1 MHVVDAPHQRIL
13 RLLRDEGPVSRAEL
27 GDRLELTRP
36 RLLAEV
42 ERLVSGG
49 LIAEAGMAASRGG
62 RRSTLVEL
70 HPRLRFAAVDLGAS
84 SIDIEVTNGRLEPV
98 AAYQEPAD
106 IRTGPRAILHR
117 VNELLAK
124 ARTDGAYERLDA
136 IGIGVPGPV
145 SFRDGVPVSPPIMP
159 GWDRYPVRELLARE
173 HSCPAVV
180 DNDVNIMAIGE
191 RHGGV
196 AHSVDDFLF
205 VKIGTGIGCGIHL
218 AGGVYRGV
226 DGCAG
231 DIGHIQVDSHGPVC
245 SCGNAGCLEA
255 LFSGAAL
262 ARDALAAAR
271 SGESPALAERLAA
284 NDAARAAAAIASA
297 ASASASA
304 ASSSA
309 SAASTG
315 ASAASA
321 STATPVAGT
330 RPGDPTS
337 EAGRSDESPA
347 GGPRE
352 GSDNLSRGIPAAGY
366 PVGSGYGG
374 SSSGYGGSGYGGSG
388 YGTGFGYGSGAGS
401 GSAGPWLITA
411 RDVAEGAAEGDV
423 VCIRLIRDGGRRVG
437 GVLATLVSFANP
449 SMIVIGG
456 GLAQLGHVLLA
467 EIRSVVYRR
476 SLPLATG
483 NLPVVLSELGPR
495 AGVTGAAV
503 LASEVAFEQAS

>member
-1 MHVVDAPHQRIL
+1 VHVVDAPHQRVL

-42 ERLVSGG
+42 ERLVGAG
-49 LIAEAGMAASRGG
+49 LITEAGMAASRGG

-70 HPRLRFAAVDLGAS
+70 APRLRFAAVDLGAS
-84 SIDIEVTNGRLEPV
+84 SMDIEVTNGRLETV
-98 AAYQEPAD
+98 AAYQEPSD
-106 IRTGPRAILHR
+106 IRSGPKVILHR

-136 IGIGVPGPV
+136 VGIGVPGPV

-173 HSCPAVV
+173 HGCPAVV

-196 AHSVDDFLF
+196 AHSVDEFLF

-218 AGGVYRGV
+218 GGGVYRGV

-231 DIGHIQVDSHGPVC
+231 DIGHIQVDAHGPVC
-245 SCGNAGCLEA
+245 SCGNTGCLEA

-271 SGESPALAERLAA
+271 NGESPALAERLA
-284 NDAARAAAAIASA
+284 
-297 ASASASA
+297 
-304 ASSSA
+304 
-309 SAASTG
+309 TG
-315 ASAASA
+315 IEVS
-321 STATPVAGT
+321 
-330 RPGDPTS
+330 
-337 EAGRSDESPA
+337 
-347 GGPRE
+347 
-352 GSDNLSRGIPAAGY
+352 
-366 PVGSGYGG
+366 
-374 SSSGYGGSGYGGSG
+374 
-388 YGTGFGYGSGAGS
+388 
-401 GSAGPWLITA
+401 A

-423 VCIRLIRDGGRRVG
+423 TCIRLIRDGGRRVG
-437 GVLATLVSFANP
+437 AVLATLVSFANP

-483 NLPVVLSELGPR
+483 NLPVVLSELGSR

-503 LASEVAFEQAS
+503 LASDAAFEQASS

>member
-1 MHVVDAPHQRIL
+1 MVVAPHQRVL

-42 ERLVSGG
+42 ERLVAAG
-49 LIAEAGMAASRGG
+49 LIAEAGMAASGGG

-70 HPRLRFAAVDLGAS
+70 DPRLRFAAVDLGAS
-84 SIDIEVTNGRLEPV
+84 SIDVEVTNGRLEPV
-98 AAYQEPAD
+98 TAYQEAAD
-106 IRTGPRAILHR
+106 IRTGPKTILHR

-124 ARTDGAYERLDA
+124 AKSDGAYQRLDG

-159 GWDRYPVRELLARE
+159 GWDRYPVRDQLARE
-173 HSCPAVV
+173 HACPAVV

-196 AHSVDDFLF
+196 AHSVDDFLY

-218 AGGVYRGV
+218 AGAVFRGV

-231 DIGHIQVDSHGPVC
+231 DIGHIQVDGHGPVC
-245 SCGNAGCLEA
+245 ACGNTGCLEA
-255 LFSGAAL
+255 IFSGAAL

-271 SGESPALAERLAA
+271 SGESPALAERL
-284 NDAARAAAAIASA
+284 
-297 ASASASA
+297 
-304 ASSSA
+304 
-309 SAASTG
+309 
-315 ASAASA
+315 
-321 STATPVAGT
+321 TA
-330 RPGDPTS
+330 
-337 EAGRSDESPA
+337 
-347 GGPRE
+347 
-352 GSDNLSRGIPAAGY
+352 
-366 PVGSGYGG
+366 
-374 SSSGYGGSGYGGSG
+374 
-388 YGTGFGYGSGAGS
+388 GAGL
-401 GSAGPWLITA
+401 GA
-411 RDVAEGAAEGDV
+411 RDVADGAAEGDV
-423 VCIRLIRDGGRRVG
+423 TCIRLIRDGGRRVG

-503 LASEVAFEQAS
+503 LASDAAFEQAS

>member
-1 MHVVDAPHQRIL
+1 MHVADAPHLRVL

-42 ERLVSGG
+42 ERLVAVG

-70 HPRLRFAAVDLGAS
+70 DPRLRFAAVDLGAS

-98 AAYQEPAD
+98 ATYREAAD
-106 IRTGPRAILHR
+106 IRSGPRTILQR
-117 VNELLAK
+117 VNELLHK
-124 ARTDGAYERLDA
+124 ARTDGAYDRLDA
-136 IGIGVPGPV
+136 VGIGVPGPV

-173 HSCPAVV
+173 HGCPAVV

-218 AGGVYRGV
+218 GGTVYRGV

-231 DIGHIQVDSHGPVC
+231 DIGHIQVDANGPVC
-245 SCGNAGCLEA
+245 SCGNTGCLEA
-255 LFSGAAL
+255 LFSGSAL

-284 NDAARAAAAIASA
+284 ALSVAESQGDDEQSEP
-297 ASASASA
+297 
-304 ASSSA
+304 
-309 SAASTG
+309 
-315 ASAASA
+315 
-321 STATPVAGT
+321 PVT
-330 RPGDPTS
+330 
-337 EAGRSDESPA
+337 
-347 GGPRE
+347 
-352 GSDNLSRGIPAAGY
+352 
-366 PVGSGYGG
+366 
-374 SSSGYGGSGYGGSG
+374 
-388 YGTGFGYGSGAGS
+388 
-401 GSAGPWLITA
+401 ITA

-423 VCIRLIRDGGRRVG
+423 TCIRLIREGGRRVG

-483 NLPVVLSELGPR
+483 NLPVVLSELGSR

-503 LASEVAFEQAS
+503 LASDTAFEQAS

>member
-1 MHVVDAPHQRIL
+1 VARLPEVSVHAVVDAPHQRIL

-42 ERLVSGG
+42 ERLVASG

-70 HPRLRFAAVDLGAS
+70 QPRLRFAAVDLGAS
-84 SIDIEVTNGRLEPV
+84 SIDIEVINGRLEPM
-98 AAYQEPAD
+98 AAYTEPAD
-106 IRTGPRAILHR
+106 IRTGPKAILHR

-136 IGIGVPGPV
+136 VGIGVPGPV

-173 HSCPAVV
+173 YGCPAVV

-218 AGGVYRGV
+218 AGTVYRGV

-231 DIGHIQVDSHGPVC
+231 DIGHIQVDSHGPIC
-245 SCGNAGCLEA
+245 SCGNTGCLEA

-271 SGESPALAERLAA
+271 NGESPALADRLAA
-284 NDAARAAAAIASA
+284 SGEVGAR
-297 ASASASA
+297 
-304 ASSSA
+304 
-309 SAASTG
+309 
-315 ASAASA
+315 
-321 STATPVAGT
+321 
-330 RPGDPTS
+330 
-337 EAGRSDESPA
+337 E
-347 GGPRE
+347 
-352 GSDNLSRGIPAAGY
+352 
-366 PVGSGYGG
+366 
-374 SSSGYGGSGYGGSG
+374 
-388 YGTGFGYGSGAGS
+388 
-401 GSAGPWLITA
+401 
-411 RDVAEGAAEGDV
+411 VAEGAAEGDLT
-423 VCIRLIRDGGRRVG
+423 CIRLIRDGGRRVG

-456 GLAQLGHVLLA
+456 GLAQLGHILLA

-483 NLPVVLSELGPR
+483 NLPVVLSELGSR

-503 LASEVAFEQAS
+503 LASDAAFEQAS

>member
-1 MHVVDAPHQRIL
+1 VHVVHAPHQRVL

-27 GDRLELTRP
+27 GDHVELTRP

-42 ERLVSGG
+42 DRLVAAG
-49 LIAEAGMAASRGG
+49 LLAEAGLAASRGG

-106 IRTGPRAILHR
+106 IRTGPKAILHR
-117 VNELLAK
+117 VDELLAK

-136 IGIGVPGPV
+136 VGIGVPGPV

-159 GWDRYPVRELLARE
+159 GWDRFPVRELLTRE
-173 HSCPAVV
+173 HGCPAVV

-218 AGGVYRGV
+218 AGVVYRGV

-231 DIGHIQVDSHGPVC
+231 DIGHIQVDAHGPVC

-262 ARDALAAAR
+262 ARDARAAAR
-271 SGESPALAERLAA
+271 TGDSPALAERLAA
-284 NDAARAAAAIASA
+284 N
-297 ASASASA
+297 
-304 ASSSA
+304 
-309 SAASTG
+309 G
-315 ASAASA
+315 
-321 STATPVAGT
+321 
-330 RPGDPTS
+330 
-337 EAGRSDESPA
+337 E
-347 GGPRE
+347 
-352 GSDNLSRGIPAAGY
+352 
-366 PVGSGYGG
+366 VG
-374 SSSGYGGSGYGGSG
+374 
-388 YGTGFGYGSGAGS
+388 
-401 GSAGPWLITA
+401 A
-411 RDVAEGAAEGDV
+411 RDVADGAAEGDV
-423 VCIRLIRDGGRRVG
+423 TCIRLIRDGGRRVG
-437 GVLATLVSFANP
+437 AVLATLVSFANP

-503 LASEVAFEQAS
+503 LASDAAFEQAS

>member
-1 MHVVDAPHQRIL
+1 MHVVDAPPHHRLL
-13 RLLRDEGPVSRAEL
+13 RLLRDQGPVSRAEL
-27 GDRLELTRP
+27 GDRLALTRP

-42 ERLVSGG
+42 ERLVAAG

-70 HPRLRFAAVDLGAS
+70 HPLLRFAAVDLGAS
-84 SIDIEVTNGRLEPV
+84 SIDIEVTNGRLEPL
-98 AAYQEPAD
+98 AAYRESTD
-106 IRTGPRAILHR
+106 IRTGPKAILNR

-124 ARTDGAYERLDA
+124 AKSDGAFVRLDG

-159 GWDRYPVRELLARE
+159 GWDRFPVRELLTRE
-173 HSCPAVV
+173 HGCPAVV

-218 AGGVYRGV
+218 GGDVYRGV

-231 DIGHIQVDSHGPVC
+231 DIGHIQVDAHGPVC
-245 SCGNAGCLEA
+245 SCGNTGCLEA

-262 ARDALAAAR
+262 ARDALTVAR
-271 SGESPALAERLAA
+271 NGESPALAERLAH
-284 NDAARAAAAIASA
+284 NGEVAA
-297 ASASASA
+297 
-304 ASSSA
+304 
-309 SAASTG
+309 
-315 ASAASA
+315 
-321 STATPVAGT
+321 
-330 RPGDPTS
+330 
-337 EAGRSDESPA
+337 
-347 GGPRE
+347 
-352 GSDNLSRGIPAAGY
+352 
-366 PVGSGYGG
+366 
-374 SSSGYGGSGYGGSG
+374 
-388 YGTGFGYGSGAGS
+388 
-401 GSAGPWLITA
+401 W
-411 RDVAEGAAEGDV
+411 DVAVGAAEGDV
-423 VCIRLIRDGGRRVG
+423 VCIRLIRDGGRRLG
-437 GVLATLVSFANP
+437 AVLATLVSFANP

-456 GLAQLGHVLLA
+456 GLSQLGHILLA

-483 NLPVVLSELGPR
+483 NLPVVLSELGSR

-503 LASEVAFEQAS
+503 LASDAAFEQASS

>member
-1 MHVVDAPHQRIL
+1 MHVADAPHLRVL

-42 ERLVSGG
+42 ERLVAAG

-70 HPRLRFAAVDLGAS
+70 DPRLRFAAVDLGAS

-98 AAYQEPAD
+98 ATYRETAD
-106 IRTGPRAILHR
+106 IRSGPRTILQR
-117 VNELLAK
+117 VNELLHK

-136 IGIGVPGPV
+136 VGIGVPGPV

-173 HSCPAVV
+173 HGCPAVV

-218 AGGVYRGV
+218 GGTVYRGV

-231 DIGHIQVDSHGPVC
+231 DIGHIQVDANGPVC
-245 SCGNAGCLEA
+245 SCGNTGCLEA
-255 LFSGAAL
+255 LFSGFAL
-262 ARDALAAAR
+262 GRDAIAAAR

-284 NDAARAAAAIASA
+284 ALSLAESQSDDDQSE
-297 ASASASA
+297 
-304 ASSSA
+304 
-309 SAASTG
+309 
-315 ASAASA
+315 
-321 STATPVAGT
+321 PVVT
-330 RPGDPTS
+330 
-337 EAGRSDESPA
+337 
-347 GGPRE
+347 
-352 GSDNLSRGIPAAGY
+352 
-366 PVGSGYGG
+366 
-374 SSSGYGGSGYGGSG
+374 
-388 YGTGFGYGSGAGS
+388 
-401 GSAGPWLITA
+401 ITA

-423 VCIRLIRDGGRRVG
+423 TCIRLIREGGRRVG
-437 GVLATLVSFANP
+437 GVLATLVSFSNP

-456 GLAQLGHVLLA
+456 GLALLGHVLLA

-483 NLPVVLSELGPR
+483 NLPVVLSELGSR

-503 LASEVAFEQAS
+503 LASDTAFEQAS

>member
-1 MHVVDAPHQRIL
+1 MLPVDAPYLRIL
-13 RLLRDEGPVSRAEL
+13 RLLRDQGPVSRAEL
-27 GDRLELTRP
+27 GDRLDLTRP

-42 ERLVSGG
+42 DRLVAAG

-70 HPRLRFAAVDLGAS
+70 HPGLRFAAVDLGAS
-84 SIDIEVTNGRLEPV
+84 SIDVEVVNGRLEPL

-106 IRTGPRAILHR
+106 IRSGPKVILQR
-117 VNELLAK
+117 VNDLLAK
-124 ARTDGAYERLDA
+124 ARIDGAYERLDGV
-136 IGIGVPGPV
+136 GIGVPGPV

-159 GWDRYPVRELLARE
+159 GWDRYPVREVLARE
-173 HSCPAVV
+173 HGCPAVV

-218 AGGVYRGV
+218 AGSVYRGV

-231 DIGHIQVDSHGPVC
+231 DIGHIQVDAAGPVC

-255 LFSGAAL
+255 IFSGAAL

-284 NDAARAAAAIASA
+284 QQSV
-297 ASASASA
+297 
-304 ASSSA
+304 
-309 SAASTG
+309 
-315 ASAASA
+315 
-321 STATPVAGT
+321 TAG
-330 RPGDPTS
+330 
-337 EAGRSDESPA
+337 
-347 GGPRE
+347 
-352 GSDNLSRGIPAAGY
+352 
-366 PVGSGYGG
+366 
-374 SSSGYGGSGYGGSG
+374 
-388 YGTGFGYGSGAGS
+388 
-401 GSAGPWLITA
+401 
-411 RDVAEGAAEGDV
+411 DVADGAAEGDV
-423 VCIRLIRDGGRRVG
+423 TCIRLIRDGGRRVG

-483 NLPVVLSELGPR
+483 NLPVVLSELGGR

-503 LASEVAFEQAS
+503 LASDAAFEQAA

>member
-1 MHVVDAPHQRIL
+1 MHLADAPHLRVL

-42 ERLVSGG
+42 ERLVAAG

-70 HPRLRFAAVDLGAS
+70 QPRLRFAAVDLGAS

-98 AAYQEPAD
+98 AAYREASD
-106 IRTGPRAILHR
+106 IRSGPKAILQR
-117 VNELLAK
+117 VSELLAK
-124 ARTDGAYERLDA
+124 ARTDGAYERLDGV
-136 IGIGVPGPV
+136 GIGVPGPV

-159 GWDRYPVRELLARE
+159 GWDRYPVRE
-173 HSCPAVV
+173 HGCPAVV

-218 AGGVYRGV
+218 AGSVYRGV

-231 DIGHIQVDSHGPVC
+231 DIGHIQVDANGPVC
-245 SCGNAGCLEA
+245 SCGNTGCLEA

-284 NDAARAAAAIASA
+284 ATAAEDAAKASPWDKHDA
-297 ASASASA
+297 E
-304 ASSSA
+304 
-309 SAASTG
+309 
-315 ASAASA
+315 
-321 STATPVAGT
+321 P
-330 RPGDPTS
+330 
-337 EAGRSDESPA
+337 DE
-347 GGPRE
+347 R
-352 GSDNLSRGIPAAGY
+352 
-366 PVGSGYGG
+366 VG
-374 SSSGYGGSGYGGSG
+374 
-388 YGTGFGYGSGAGS
+388 
-401 GSAGPWLITA
+401 ITA
-411 RDVAEGAAEGDV
+411 KDVAEGAAEGDV
-423 VCIRLIRDGGRRVG
+423 TCIRLIREGGRRVG
-437 GVLATLVSFANP
+437 GVLATLVSFSNP

-456 GLAQLGHVLLA
+456 GLAQLGHILLA

-483 NLPVVLSELGPR
+483 NLPVVLSELGGR

-503 LASEVAFEQAS
+503 LASDTAFEQVS

>member
-1 MHVVDAPHQRIL
+1 VIVLPVDAPYLRIL

-27 GDRLELTRP
+27 GDRLGLTRP

-42 ERLVSGG
+42 DRLVAAG
-49 LIAEAGMAASRGG
+49 LIAEAGLAASRGG

-70 HPRLRFAAVDLGAS
+70 HPGLRFAAVDLGAS
-84 SIDIEVTNGRLEPV
+84 SIDVEVVNGRLEPL

-106 IRTGPRAILHR
+106 IRSGPKVILQR
-117 VNELLAK
+117 VGELLAK
-124 ARTDGAYERLDA
+124 AKIDGAYERLDGV
-136 IGIGVPGPV
+136 GIGVPGPV

-159 GWDRYPVRELLARE
+159 GWDRYPVREVLARE
-173 HSCPAVV
+173 HGCPAVV

-218 AGGVYRGV
+218 AGSVYRGV

-231 DIGHIQVDSHGPVC
+231 DIGHIQVDAAGPVC

-255 LFSGAAL
+255 IFSGSAL

-284 NDAARAAAAIASA
+284 AEGVAAGNARAVV
-297 ASASASA
+297 
-304 ASSSA
+304 
-309 SAASTG
+309 
-315 ASAASA
+315 
-321 STATPVAGT
+321 TAK
-330 RPGDPTS
+330 
-337 EAGRSDESPA
+337 
-347 GGPRE
+347 
-352 GSDNLSRGIPAAGY
+352 
-366 PVGSGYGG
+366 
-374 SSSGYGGSGYGGSG
+374 
-388 YGTGFGYGSGAGS
+388 
-401 GSAGPWLITA
+401 
-411 RDVAEGAAEGDV
+411 DVADGAAEGDV
-423 VCIRLIRDGGRRVG
+423 TCIKLIRDGGRRVG

-483 NLPVVLSELGPR
+483 NLPVVLSELGGR

-503 LASEVAFEQAS
+503 LASDAAFEQAA

>member
-1 MHVVDAPHQRIL
+1 MHVANAPHQRVL

-42 ERLVSGG
+42 ERLVAGG

-98 AAYQEPAD
+98 AAYEEPAD

-173 HSCPAVV
+173 HNCPAVV

-218 AGGVYRGV
+218 AGTVYRGV

-231 DIGHIQVDSHGPVC
+231 DIGHIQVDAHGPVC
-245 SCGNAGCLEA
+245 SCGNTGCLEA

-271 SGESPALAERLAA
+271 SGDSPALAERLAA
-284 NDAARAAAAIASA
+284 NDAARAAG
-297 ASASASA
+297 
-304 ASSSA
+304 
-309 SAASTG
+309 T
-315 ASAASA
+315 
-321 STATPVAGT
+321 TPG
-330 RPGDPTS
+330 GDPAT
-337 EAGRSDESPA
+337 AN
-347 GGPRE
+347 GPRE
-352 GSDNLSRGIPAAGY
+352 SGHPVGAGY
-366 PVGSGYGG
+366 GLGSGYNL
-374 SSSGYGGSGYGGSG
+374 
-388 YGTGFGYGSGAGS
+388 GS
-401 GSAGPWLITA
+401 GSGPGPWLITA

-437 GVLATLVSFANP
+437 GVLATLVSFSNP

-503 LASEVAFEQAS
+503 LASDVAFEQAS